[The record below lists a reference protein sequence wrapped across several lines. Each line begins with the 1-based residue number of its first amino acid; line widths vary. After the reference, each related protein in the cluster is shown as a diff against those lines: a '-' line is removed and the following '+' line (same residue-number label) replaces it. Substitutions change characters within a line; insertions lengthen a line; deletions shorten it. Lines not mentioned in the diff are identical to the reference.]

1 MKGRQKKWSRN
12 YYYNWW
18 RKVSRWVDKK

>member
-1 MKGRQKKWSRN
+1 MKGREKKWSRN

-18 RKVSRWVDKK
+18 RKVRRWVDKK

>member
-1 MKGRQKKWSRN
+1 MKGREKKWSRN